1 MALPPGSCPRPPGTT
16 SDVTMMY
23 SLGSLRIDAQ
33 AAWTALAPRL
43 RYSPRS
49 IDSFM
54 QQVHGFMQQLREG
67 ETDLLAVLDAED
79 PDRPWVEALAATA
92 RDLRAEGRPLS
103 LACCFRTTG
112 VDGQCSVM
120 LHDRSLARSVKT
132 GDTVTAGVAVLR
144 SPAAGLVVMPRVFR
158 KVCSNGAVV
167 DVGAGVLREVET
179 SEVGPCVRAC
189 LQPAGIDVA
198 VERFRRAAGIAVDD
212 LEALLTR
219 AQTVTPRAELAAR
232 WRRDGDAS
240 VFGLVN
246 AATALAHSE
255 QVPDRR
261 LDRER
266 DAERLLAAIEMR
278 PERRSTG
285 LALVHATT

>member
-1 MALPPGSCPRPPGTT
+1 
-16 SDVTMMY
+16 MMY

-33 AAWTALAPRL
+33 AAWTALAPQLHDLPR
-43 RYSPRS
+43 RS
-49 IDSFM
+49 IGSFM
-54 QQVHGFMQQLREG
+54 QQVHGFMQQLERQP
-67 ETDLLAVLDAED
+67 DLLAVLDAED
-79 PDRPWVEALAATA
+79 PDRPWLEALAATA
-92 RDLRAEGRPLS
+92 DDLRAAGRPLS
-103 LACCFRTTG
+103 LACCLRTTG

-120 LHDRSLARSVKT
+120 LHDRSLARSVQT

-167 DVGAGVLREVET
+167 DVGAGCVREVEVA
-179 SEVGPCVRAC
+179 EVGPCVRAC

-198 VERFRRAAGIAVDD
+198 VARFRRAAGVAVDD

-219 AQTVTPRAELAAR
+219 ARTVTPRAELAAR
-232 WRRDGDAS
+232 WRRAGDAS

-246 AATALAHSE
+246 AATALAHGE
-255 QVPDRR
+255 QVPERR

-266 DAERLLAAIEMR
+266 DAERLLAAIECGSAVTLDR
-278 PERRSTG
+278 LS
-285 LALVHATT
+285 LVHATT